1 MKKINQ
7 KYWENNENML
17 RSNKKFLD
25 SRSYPKINKKFWE
38 NQNFLKV
45 NKKSEELRENFK
57 FRPNLKLDKNMI
69 MDFKGVSFYPENE
82 LHQCKI
88 SINIYNDV
96 KFISN
101 LNYRRFGEKY
111 IYGYYLLDHIP
122 EPKKKKEIKYNK
134 YYYIGCQKK
143 EEAAK
148 EILRL
153 KKVLQELKKN
163 LANKKINK
171 FYKFIN
177 FFKKIFIN

>member
-25 SRSYPKINKKFWE
+25 SRSYPKINKKFWA
-38 NQNFLKV
+38 NQKTLKV
-45 NKKSEELRENFK
+45 YKKSEELQE
-57 FRPNLKLDKNMI
+57 NLKLDKNMI

-82 LHQCKI
+82 LYQCKI
-88 SINIYNDV
+88 STNIYNDV

-122 EPKKKKEIKYNK
+122 EQKKKKEIKYNK
-134 YYYIGCQKK
+134 YYYIGCKK
-143 EEAAK
+143 REEAAK

-163 LANKKINK
+163 LANKKNNK

-177 FFKKIFIN
+177 FIKKLFIN

>member
-38 NQNFLKV
+38 NQKILKV
-45 NKKSEELRENFK
+45 NKKSEELKENFK
-57 FRPNLKLDKNMI
+57 FCPNLKLDKNMI

-82 LHQCKI
+82 LYQCKI
-88 SINIYNDV
+88 STNIYNDV

-122 EPKKKKEIKYNK
+122 EQKKKKKSNIIN
-134 YYYIGCQKK
+134 IIILVVKK
-143 EEAAK
+143 EK
-148 EILRL
+148 KLL
-153 KKVLQELKKN
+153 KK
-163 LANKKINK
+163 
-171 FYKFIN
+171 FYD
-177 FFKKIFIN
+177 

>member
-38 NQNFLKV
+38 NQKSLKV
-45 NKKSEELRENFK
+45 YKKSEELKE
-57 FRPNLKLDKNMI
+57 NLKLDKNMI

-82 LHQCKI
+82 LYQCKI
-88 SINIYNDV
+88 STNIYNDV

-122 EPKKKKEIKYNK
+122 EQRKKKEIKYNK
-134 YYYIGCQKK
+134 YYYIGCKK
-143 EEAAK
+143 REEAAK

-163 LANKKINK
+163 LANKKNNK

-177 FFKKIFIN
+177 FIKKLFIN

>member
-38 NQNFLKV
+38 NQKTLKV
-45 NKKSEELRENFK
+45 YKKSEELKE
-57 FRPNLKLDKNMI
+57 NLKLDKNMI

-82 LHQCKI
+82 LYQCKI
-88 SINIYNDV
+88 STNIYNDV

-122 EPKKKKEIKYNK
+122 EQKKKKEIKYNK
-134 YYYIGCQKK
+134 YYYIGCKK
-143 EEAAK
+143 REEAAK

-163 LANKKINK
+163 LANKKNNK

-177 FFKKIFIN
+177 FIKKLFIN

>member
-38 NQNFLKV
+38 NQKTLKV
-45 NKKSEELRENFK
+45 YKKSEELKE
-57 FRPNLKLDKNMI
+57 NLKLDKNMI

-82 LHQCKI
+82 LYQCKI
-88 SINIYNDV
+88 STNIYNDV
-96 KFISN
+96 KFLSN

-122 EPKKKKEIKYNK
+122 EQKKKKEIKYNK
-134 YYYIGCQKK
+134 YYYIGCKK
-143 EEAAK
+143 REEAAK

-163 LANKKINK
+163 LANKKNNK
-171 FYKFIN
+171 FIKFIN
-177 FFKKIFIN
+177 FIKKLFIN

>member
-57 FRPNLKLDKNMI
+57 FSSNLKLDKNMI

-82 LHQCKI
+82 LHQSKI

-143 EEAAK
+143 
-148 EILRL
+148 
-153 KKVLQELKKN
+153 
-163 LANKKINK
+163 
-171 FYKFIN
+171 
-177 FFKKIFIN
+177 

>member
-57 FRPNLKLDKNMI
+57 FSPNLKLDKNMI

-82 LHQCKI
+82 LHQSKI

-101 LNYRRFGEKY
+101 LNYRRFGEKF
-111 IYGYYLLDHIP
+111 IYCYYLLDHIP

-134 YYYIGCQKK
+134 YYYIGCQKR

>member
-38 NQNFLKV
+38 NQKTLKV
-45 NKKSEELRENFK
+45 YKKSEELKE
-57 FRPNLKLDKNMI
+57 NLKLDKNMI

-82 LHQCKI
+82 LYQCKI
-88 SINIYNDV
+88 STNIYNDV

-122 EPKKKKEIKYNK
+122 EQKKKKEIKYNK
-134 YYYIGCQKK
+134 YYYIGCKK
-143 EEAAK
+143 REEAAK

-171 FYKFIN
+171 FSKFIN
-177 FFKKIFIN
+177 FFKKLFIN

>member
-38 NQNFLKV
+38 NQKSLKV
-45 NKKSEELRENFK
+45 YKKSEELKE
-57 FRPNLKLDKNMI
+57 NLKLDKNMI

-82 LHQCKI
+82 LYQCKI
-88 SINIYNDV
+88 STNIYNDV

-122 EPKKKKEIKYNK
+122 EQKKKKEIKYNK
-134 YYYIGCQKK
+134 YYYIGCKK
-143 EEAAK
+143 REEAAK

-163 LANKKINK
+163 LANKKNNK
-171 FYKFIN
+171 FIKFIN
-177 FFKKIFIN
+177 FIKKLFIN

>member
-38 NQNFLKV
+38 NQKTLKV
-45 NKKSEELRENFK
+45 YKKSEELKE
-57 FRPNLKLDKNMI
+57 NLKLDKNMI

-82 LHQCKI
+82 LYQCKI
-88 SINIYNDV
+88 STNIYNDV
-96 KFISN
+96 KFLSN

-122 EPKKKKEIKYNK
+122 EQRKKKEIKYNK
-134 YYYIGCQKK
+134 YYYIGCKK
-143 EEAAK
+143 REEAAK

-163 LANKKINK
+163 LANKKNNK

-177 FFKKIFIN
+177 FIKKLFIN